1 MKLIV
6 YYVVIQAIG
15 DAIAV
20 MLGLGIE
27 QVAPAISMPIF
38 LTMYFGVLWGAWV
51 IAVRMTEPK
60 IASAPLGGATS
71 DQRA

>member
-20 MLGLGIE
+20 FLGLVIE
-27 QVAPAISMPIF
+27 KIAPAISMPLF
-38 LTMYFGVLWGAWV
+38 LLMYFGVLWGAWV
-51 IAVRMTEPK
+51 IAVRMTEPEP
-60 IASAPLGGATS
+60 APLTGATS

>member
-6 YYVVIQAIG
+6 YYVVIQLIG

-20 MLGLGIE
+20 FLGLSIE
-27 QVAPAISMPIF
+27 KVAPAISMPMF
-38 LTMYFGVLWGAWV
+38 LTMYFAVLWGAWV

-60 IASAPLGGATS
+60 IASAPLAGAPS

>member
-6 YYVVIQAIG
+6 YYVVIQLIG

-20 MLGLGIE
+20 FLGLGIE
-27 QVAPAISMPIF
+27 KVAPAISMPLF

>member
-20 MLGLGIE
+20 ILGLGIE
-27 QVAPAISMPIF
+27 QVAPSISMPIF
-38 LTMYFGVLWGAWV
+38 LAMYFAVLWGAWV

-60 IASAPLGGATS
+60 IASAPLAGAAS